1 MVGGLYGG
9 IQDASAVRQSPL
21 LARASR
27 FAAKHAVMIALVLAI
42 TVLYRI
48 SDVVGSP
55 LAGESGFAFAA
66 LLPAVTL
73 QRASILRLKVR
84 APEPAPQEFLVSALT
99 PEPALS

>member
-9 IQDASAVRQSPL
+9 IQNAGAVKHSRVLAS
-21 LARASR
+21 ASR
-27 FAAKHAVMIALVLAI
+27 FFAKHTLMIALVLAI
-42 TVLYRI
+42 TILYRV

-73 QRASILRLKVR
+73 HRASILRLKV
-84 APEPAPQEFLVSALT
+84 AAPQTAPPELQTSSLT
-99 PEPALS
+99 PELSLS